1 MVNAGGQPTIRK
13 QKMFLTL
20 SSRMNKKQTTVA
32 ENTVFALKKYVPRN
46 NSPDVLAD
54 SQKYYQSNSIVQQYE
69 QEKNYA
75 YMIVIA
81 KKTEKQILVIC
92 IIEQHKDSNDRS
104 GKNSPLSLLT

>member
-20 SSRMNKKQTTVA
+20 SNRMNKKQTTVA
-32 ENTVFALKKYVPRN
+32 ENTLFALKKYVPRN

-75 YMIVIA
+75 YD
-81 KKTEKQILVIC
+81 C
-92 IIEQHKDSNDRS
+92 YR
-104 GKNSPLSLLT
+104 

>member
-32 ENTVFALKKYVPRN
+32 ENTLFALKKYVPRN

-81 KKTEKQILVIC
+81 KPKSKF
-92 IIEQHKDSNDRS
+92 
-104 GKNSPLSLLT
+104 